1 LKTIKH
7 REVRS
12 ITKIDNPDEVIQQMS
27 EEIKKIEFRKFEDIA
42 RGKSTFSRK
51 N

>member
-1 LKTIKH
+1 LKTIKL

-27 EEIKKIEFRKFEDIA
+27 QEMKQMEFRKLENIA
-42 RGKSTFSRK
+42 SGKFTFLRK
-51 N
+51 K